1 MATEEAITG
10 IQRDS
15 ITRSLWAIARGPAP
29 ALINRPVV
37 VGLVLLAGD
46 VLLISRYQPSTALT
60 ILRYTPPLT
69 LLAGVV
75 INVMPLLLM
84 SLAVGLWTLAV
95 VDGVGGSNPSR
106 SVTRLFAALGT
117 YGSALAL
124 LDTALDFPIHWA
136 VVGLAVWVLAIGM
149 GQTERGF
156 NLSGL
161 LTPLAALAGLTLVV
175 LALTLSPYLRE
186 SLARPFLPAE
196 RIELSSDGV
205 DSSLVGYVLDVD
217 QSGRWTTLMD
227 DAGRAI
233 QIVSSDSIDGRRLCN
248 LPGQSSYIPY
258 FPLVQP
264 ASAAAVEP
272 CG

>member
-1 MATEEAITG
+1 MTSF
-10 IQRDS
+10 QHDS

-84 SLAVGLWTLAV
+84 SLAVALWTLAV
-95 VDGVGGSNPSR
+95 VHGLGGKDPSR
-106 SVTRLFAALGT
+106 SVTRLFGAVVTYAAALT
-117 YGSALAL
+117 L
-124 LDTALDFPIHWA
+124 LDTALYFPIHWG
-136 VVGLAVWVLAIGM
+136 VVGVAAWVLASFM
-149 GQTERGF
+149 GQTDRGY
-156 NLSGL
+156 NLSGFL
-161 LTPLAALAGLTLVV
+161 SPIAAVAGLALVV
-175 LALTLSPYLRE
+175 LALGLSPYLRE
-186 SLARPFLPAE
+186 SLARPFIPTE
-196 RIELSSDGV
+196 RIELKADGV
-205 DSSLVGYVLDVD
+205 KESLVGYVLDVD

-227 DAGRAI
+227 DAGRAV
-233 QIVSSDSIDGRRLCN
+233 QIVPSDSIGGRRLCS
-248 LPGQSSYIPY
+248 LPGQTAYTPY
-258 FPLVQP
+258 FPLVRP
-264 ASAAAVEP
+264 ASGGAIEP